1 MYDLTSGAETFCEGC
16 GLRLT
21 IAKDGDAPYFDCADE
36 LNCPQSAEIRYA
48 EAVRLKDAAWQRVQL
63 ATNPYQHRDEGALE
77 KYRAANTEYDRLV
90 DLADTLLPARCAEQ
104 NARLGSKPTAEP
116 LDPDTS
122 PGGYDYEREEA
133 GHWVQDCERG
143 VL

>member
-1 MYDLTSGAETFCEGC
+1 MYDLTSGAESFCEDC

-21 IAKDGDAPYFDCADE
+21 IAKDGDAPFFDCADE

-63 ATNPYQHRDEGALE
+63 ATTPMHHRDEGAVE
-77 KYRAANTEYDRLV
+77 KYRAANAEYDRLT

-104 NARLGSKPTAEP
+104 NARLGGIPT
-116 LDPDTS
+116 PDDETVN
-122 PGGYDYEREEA
+122 ERIHD
-133 GHWVQDCERG
+133 GRWVQDCERG